1 MGKSAKAKKEKK
13 KDFAKP
19 KLKVG
24 RGKAKPDNFTDTSF
38 KAQSISVLHQSLTT
52 SAPSL
57 ADQFSHQLN
66 NINHKS
72 ETHRKDS
79 LANLTSTLLSLP
91 KGTPPPQPVGVILQ
105 KAQPLIRDTSTAV
118 RTQLLKLL
126 QALPAEEVRGH
137 AERLLLW
144 VQLGMTHLSTP
155 IRLSSLDVLEWL
167 LNTAGEEAVSCA
179 GGWTKT
185 LKCFAGLLGWDTE
198 PPKIKNG
205 IKGPATMTGSNW
217 TSTPTTAGKGAGDL
231 KLLTRTIQVLT
242 LYLETG
248 LLPSRSATN
257 LEVLDE
263 KNERRAFPICN
274 MEAHMLPVRSG
285 VIDPFGHL
293 NLFGAPKD
301 EEGMAY
307 EGLEERV
314 RFFTTRWRYGFTA
327 GVERVKLEGGGV
339 GRAAIVVDR
348 VMQKALAI

>member
-1 MGKSAKAKKEKK
+1 
-13 KDFAKP
+13 
-19 KLKVG
+19 
-24 RGKAKPDNFTDTSF
+24 
-38 KAQSISVLHQSLTT
+38 
-52 SAPSL
+52 
-57 ADQFSHQLN
+57 
-66 NINHKS
+66 
-72 ETHRKDS
+72 
-79 LANLTSTLLSLP
+79 
-91 KGTPPPQPVGVILQ
+91 VGVILQ
-105 KAQPLIRDTSTAV
+105 KAQPLIRDTSTPV
-118 RTQLLKLL
+118 RIQLLKLL
-126 QALPAEEVRGH
+126 QALPGEDVKSH

-198 PPKIKNG
+198 PPKMKNG

-231 KLLTRTIQVLT
+231 KLLTKTLSVLT

-248 LLPSRSATN
+248 LLPSRTSTN
-257 LEVLDE
+257 LQTLDE
-263 KNERRAFPICN
+263 KNSRRDFPIWN
-274 MEAHMLPVRSG
+274 MEQHMLPIRSG
-285 VIDPFGHL
+285 VSSPFGHL

-314 RFFTTRWRYGFTA
+314 RFFNNRWRYGFTA
-327 GVERVKLEGGGV
+327 GVERIKLEGGGV
-339 GRAAIVVDR
+339 GRAAVV
-348 VMQKALAI
+348 VEKVLQKAEVV